1 MKTLQFENT
10 TKLFDK
16 IKSIS
21 FFERLFSWKN
31 ITALSMDSYTEF
43 RSVDKEINSLNDK
56 CQELST
62 DIIKLKKDLEH
73 LKEIKGT
80 LQSENKI
87 LESKKEEFAE
97 KNKENEKKIAA
108 IEKVKEQK
116 QEEYDHKV
124 TELNSLKK
132 QLDTDRIRIQEDRER
147 EIRENF
153 ERMKETWKNHE
164 TSVEQTM
171 KVICNKYQVEF
182 LDKEKVPFKGK
193 PDNTLRIC
201 GECIIFDAKSPSSD
215 DLTNFP
221 SYLKSQAES
230 VKKYIKE
237 KDVKKD
243 IFLVVP
249 TNTLGV
255 IKHFYYN
262 MADYNVFIV
271 SIDSLEP
278 IILSLRKIEEYD
290 FAEQLSP
297 EDRDNICR
305 VIGKFAHI
313 TKRRIQID
321 NFFSQEFIN
330 LLANCNNLPEDILK
344 KAIEFEKSDKL
355 NPPTQKRA
363 KLIPNKDLK
372 KETMKIKQLADIEEI
387 DTKVDPKKIE
397 QIPLYTETK

>member
-16 IKSIS
+16 LKSIS

-43 RSVDKEINSLNDK
+43 RSVDKEINSLNDR
-56 CQELST
+56 CQELNT

-73 LKEIKGT
+73 LKDIKNT

-97 KNKENEKKIAA
+97 KNKENEKKLAT

-116 QEEYDHKV
+116 QEEHDHKV

-132 QLDTDRIRIQEDRER
+132 QLDSDRIRIQEEREK

-221 SYLKSQAES
+221 SYLKNQAES

-237 KDVKKD
+237 KDVK
-243 IFLVVP
+243 
-249 TNTLGV
+249 N
-255 IKHFYYN
+255 
-262 MADYNVFIV
+262 
-271 SIDSLEP
+271 
-278 IILSLRKIEEYD
+278 
-290 FAEQLSP
+290 
-297 EDRDNICR
+297 
-305 VIGKFAHI
+305 
-313 TKRRIQID
+313 
-321 NFFSQEFIN
+321 
-330 LLANCNNLPEDILK
+330 
-344 KAIEFEKSDKL
+344 
-355 NPPTQKRA
+355 
-363 KLIPNKDLK
+363 
-372 KETMKIKQLADIEEI
+372 
-387 DTKVDPKKIE
+387 
-397 QIPLYTETK
+397 